1 MKFDVVVV
9 GGGLAGA
16 SLAVALRGSGL
27 RIGLVEHAPP
37 AACKENGFDQRIYA
51 ISPASRRFLDEIG
64 IWPLMNHGRIQPVH
78 EMDIYGDGSGRLR
91 FDAYASGLE
100 ALAWIVESSAMRRE
114 LWETLKRQHNVELIV
129 PAQGSALEV
138 TDDEVSLTLDNER
151 VVRASLVVGA
161 DGGRSWVRTQCGM
174 SATSRSYD
182 ERGVVANFACEQDHH
197 GVAFQWFRDEAVLA
211 WLPLP
216 GRRISMVW
224 SAPEALAAEMMAL
237 NEAELAQ
244 RVARAGAHRLGE
256 LVLESEPAAFPLR
269 FMHVPECVGSR
280 VALIGDAA
288 RAIHPLSGH
297 GINLG
302 FQDAAALAR
311 ILKALPSWRDP
322 GELTLLRRYARATA
336 EESLVLQ
343 HSTDMLNRLFKSPN
357 PLVRALR
364 NQGMNLTDR
373 MPVVRD
379 ALVRYATQGSL

>member
-27 RIGLVEHAPP
+27 RIGLIEHAPP
-37 AACKENGFDQRIYA
+37 VAVKESGFDQRIYA

-64 IWPLMNHGRIQPVH
+64 LWTLIDHERVQPVH
-78 EMDIYGDGSGRLR
+78 EMDILGDGNGRLR
-91 FDAYASGLE
+91 FDAYASGLD
-100 ALAWIVESSAMRRE
+100 ALAWIVESSAMRFE
-114 LWETLKRQHNVELIV
+114 LWETLKRQHNVELLV
-129 PAQGSALEV
+129 PAQCSALEI
-138 TDDEVSLTLDNER
+138 TDEEARLTLDDGR

-182 ERGVVANFACEQDHH
+182 ERGVVANFACENDHH
-197 GVAFQWFRDEAVLA
+197 GVAYQWFRDEAVLA

-224 SAPEALAAEMMAL
+224 SAPEALATELMAL
-237 NEAELAQ
+237 DGAELAQ
-244 RVARAGAHRLGE
+244 RVAQAGEHRLGR
-256 LVLESEPAAFPLR
+256 LTLESEPAAFPLR
-269 FMHVPECVGSR
+269 FMHVPECVRPR

-302 FQDAAALAR
+302 FQDAATLAHN
-311 ILKALPSWRDP
+311 LGALPSWRDP
-322 GELTLLRRYARATA
+322 GELALLRRYARSRA
-336 EESLVLQ
+336 EESQVLQ
-343 HSTDMLNRLFKSPN
+343 RSTDILNRLFKSPN
-357 PLVRALR
+357 PLLRALR
-364 NQGMNLTDR
+364 NHGMNLTDR